1 MMCVQQVNT
10 AMAPQL
16 LHLSVQGD
24 ISAQVAQNLPHNTL
38 ADRALTTMSPAKH
51 LNLLANCVIQGSTV
65 KALGEFGQMDCAM
78 KDFTALVG
86 HGPSALEI
94 LVWRIMIMQQALLIV
109 VIHPLNVSAQL
120 GTRLQVIFV
129 QQVTI
134 VLKVLIVLYRVN
146 LVSSVHMRQ
155 WLHHKAIV
163 QRDITAMTVLQCLT
177 SSTVQWDITVQ
188 LELESQFLALQGNS
202 QIPQGTPTLGIVETV
217 PPPATAL
224 VQEIQLPQTY
234 VLQSITVQVV
244 KAQQHQTSIC
254 VRQVISAKGEHHDQ

>member
-1 MMCVQQVNT
+1 MVIFLVDFYFQVNT

-16 LHLSVQGD
+16 PHLSVQGD

-38 ADRALTTMSPAKH
+38 ADRALTTMSLAKH

-120 GTRLQVIFV
+120 GTRLQVQYQLSNRPLDKNEVKQI
-129 QQVTI
+129 
-134 VLKVLIVLYRVN
+134 LY
-146 LVSSVHMRQ
+146 LADSS
-155 WLHHKAIV
+155 
-163 QRDITAMTVLQCLT
+163 
-177 SSTVQWDITVQ
+177 
-188 LELESQFLALQGNS
+188 
-202 QIPQGTPTLGIVETV
+202 
-217 PPPATAL
+217 
-224 VQEIQLPQTY
+224 
-234 VLQSITVQVV
+234 
-244 KAQQHQTSIC
+244 
-254 VRQVISAKGEHHDQ
+254 